1 MLEQAKQKPIKMPHL
16 TDYYYVVRKH
26 SRLVLSV
33 LSLTIILTALFTF
46 SMKPIYRATAKIL
59 IDRESYRSPLTGQQ
73 TDADGYMSQ
82 QMTFKTHFTMITSR
96 PVLENVLD
104 RINPTEVSPDGQA
117 AEKEL
122 PSSFT
127 TTVMANLGNLFAG
140 LFGSSNPK
148 ESPSE
153 EEERRTKMCMHLKGK
168 IDIEE
173 VKDTRLLNIHVE
185 DHDPQVARTIANTI
199 AETYVLYDT
208 GTRLDSS
215 RRILD
220 WLSRQLY
227 EMKKKV
233 EDAERNFQAFKE
245 KEGIFSIE
253 GKQKLNV
260 QKIEEISTDNI
271 KMRSQLLE
279 VEAKITEMKKF
290 IADSSAG
297 SIKNIPTF
305 LRNELLEKL
314 YAELLGTEV
323 EYQRISGV
331 YRHKHPEM
339 VKVTSKIAELRT
351 KIHQQL
357 QKALTNAESERTV
370 LLAREKGLQQA
381 ISGYESDAIGTNRKE
396 LQYAILERDLKT
408 NQELYNTLL
417 AKVKEANI
425 TDEITKSN
433 LRLVEPAVLPFDPV
447 KPRTVL
453 NLVLSVVLGLAT
465 GVMLAFFLEYLDQT
479 VHNKDEV
486 QKYFHLPVLSLIP
499 VQNEPPGLG
508 KESKD
513 QPVPSLLEVSPN
525 SHFSE
530 AFRMLA
536 ANLRFSEPSSPNG
549 VYLVTSSTPQ
559 EGKSTVS
566 LNLGLTMAKLGMRTL
581 VIEADLRLPSMSK
594 TLKLSEKTGMTD
606 VFLETFNTEVKQGE
620 LGKLT
625 VGDLHQLLE
634 IQEKSGLL
642 RYQNEKDTFTVS
654 FLKGRMIDVDW
665 QTRPVAERLGALLRH
680 GGKITQEQYRIAE
693 EKQESGHQK
702 LEQVLLQ
709 LGFISVEDLAG
720 PVRLLTQ
727 ENMRKLSQCRHAD
740 FTFEQYALPAS
751 SEVEPKEAALL
762 AAMGNLKDMVPTG
775 IPFLVEQIS
784 RYLFRVPDH
793 DLWVLP
799 SGKIPPNPTE
809 LLAGKRMRALME
821 ILRKQ
826 FDTIIID
833 SPPVTTVSDTAILSS
848 LSDGVIMV
856 IRTGATHIRQI
867 ELAREQLEA
876 VRTPVLGVVLNM
888 LDFERDPYHYGR
900 YYHKYKGYYGKHS
913 DKVKT

>member
-1 MLEQAKQKPIKMPHL
+1 MLEEAKQKPLKIPHL
-16 TDYYYVVRKH
+16 TDYYHIVRKH

-104 RINPTEVSPDGQA
+104 RINSTEASLDVKA

-122 PSSFT
+122 PSSFIS
-127 TTVMANLGNLFAG
+127 TVVANLGNLFAN
-140 LFGSSNPK
+140 LFGSNGQK
-148 ESPSE
+148 ESVSPE
-153 EEERRTKMCMHLKGK
+153 EELRSKTCVNLKGK

-185 DHDPQVARTIANTI
+185 DHDPQVARTIANAI
-199 AETYVLYDT
+199 AESYVLYDT

-233 EDAERNFQAFKE
+233 EDAERNFQTFKE

-253 GKQKLNV
+253 GKQKINA

-290 IADSSAG
+290 IAESSAG

-339 VKVTSKIAELRT
+339 VKVTSKISELRT

-357 QKALTNAESERTV
+357 QKALTNAESERAV
-370 LLAREKGLQQA
+370 LLAREKGLQLA
-381 ISGYESDAIGTNRKE
+381 MNGYESDAIGTNRKE

-417 AKVKEANI
+417 AKVKEASI

-433 LRLVEPAVLPFDPV
+433 LRIVEPAVLPFEPV
-447 KPRTVL
+447 KPRKVL
-453 NLVLSVVLGLAT
+453 NLALSVALGLAT
-465 GVMLAFFLEYLDQT
+465 GVMLAFFLEYMDQT
-479 VHNKDEV
+479 VHNKDDV
-486 QKYFHLPVLSLIP
+486 QKHFHLPVLSVVPI
-499 VQNEPPGLG
+499 QNESPGAA
-508 KESKD
+508 KKSKD
-513 QPVPSLLEVSPN
+513 SPVLSVLELPAT

-536 ANLRFSEPSSPNG
+536 TNLRFSEPSRSNAI
-549 VYLVTSSTPQ
+549 YLVTSSTPQ

-566 LNLGLTMAKLGMRTL
+566 LNLGLTMAKLGIRTL
-581 VIEADLRLPSMSK
+581 VIEADLRLPTMSK
-594 TLKLSEKTGMTD
+594 TLKLAERAGMTD

-634 IQEKSGLL
+634 IQERSGLL
-642 RYQNEKDTFTVS
+642 RYQNEKDIFTVS

-665 QTRPVAERLGALLRH
+665 QTRPVSERLGALLSQ
-680 GGKITQEQYRIAE
+680 GGKITQEQLRTAE
-693 EKQESGHQK
+693 EKQESGLQS
-702 LEQVLLQ
+702 LGQVLLQ

-720 PVRLLTQ
+720 PLRLLMQ
-727 ENMRKLSQCRHAD
+727 ENMRKLCQCGHAD
-740 FTFEQYALPAS
+740 FTFEQLALPAY

-762 AAMGNLKDMVPTG
+762 AAVGNLKDMYPTG
-775 IPFLVEQIS
+775 TPFLMKQICH
-784 RYLFRVPDH
+784 YLYHVPDH
-793 DLWVLP
+793 DLWVLS

-809 LLAGKRMRALME
+809 LLASKRMRSLMD
-821 ILRKQ
+821 ILRRQ
-826 FDTIIID
+826 FDTIIVD

-848 LSDGVIMV
+848 LCDGVIMV
-856 IRTGATHIRQI
+856 IRTGTTHIRQI
-867 ELAREQLEA
+867 ELARDQLHA
-876 VRTPVLGVVLNM
+876 AHTPVMGVVLNM

-900 YYHKYKGYYGKHS
+900 YYQKYKGYYGKHS
-913 DKVKT
+913 DQVNA

>member
-1 MLEQAKQKPIKMPHL
+1 MKEEAKQKPIRMPHL
-16 TDYYYVVRKH
+16 TDYYHIVRKH
-26 SRLVLSV
+26 SRLVVAV
-33 LSLTIILTALFTF
+33 LSLTVILTALFSF
-46 SMKPIYRATAKIL
+46 SMRPIYRATAKIL

-104 RINPTEVSPDGQA
+104 RINATEASPDGQG
-117 AEKEL
+117 AEKK
-122 PSSFT
+122 PPRSFT
-127 TTVMANLGNLFAG
+127 ATVTANLGNLFSG
-140 LFGSSNPK
+140 LFGSNNPK
-148 ESPSE
+148 GSATPE
-153 EEERRTKMCMHLKGK
+153 EELRTQWYVNLKGK

-185 DHDPQVARTIANTI
+185 DHDPQLARTVANAI
-199 AETYVLYDT
+199 AESYVLYDT
-208 GTRLDSS
+208 GTRLESS

-233 EDAERNFQAFKE
+233 EDAERDFQTFKE

-253 GKQKLNV
+253 GKQKINV
-260 QKIEEISTDNI
+260 QKIEEMNTDNI
-271 KMRSQLLE
+271 KTRGQLLE

-290 IADSSAG
+290 NAESSGG

-314 YAELLGTEV
+314 YAELLSTEV
-323 EYQRISGV
+323 EYQRIAGV

-339 VKVTSKIAELRT
+339 VKVTSKISELRT

-357 QKALTNAESERTV
+357 QKALSNAESERAV

-381 ISGYESDAIGTNRKE
+381 MSGFESDVIGTNRKE

-417 AKVKEANI
+417 AKVKEASI

-433 LRLVEPAVLPFDPV
+433 LRIVEPAVLPIEPV
-447 KPRTVL
+447 KPRKLL

-465 GVMLAFFLEYLDQT
+465 GVMIAFFLEYLDQT
-479 VHNKDEV
+479 VHNKDDV
-486 QKYFHLPVLSLIP
+486 QKHFHLPVLSVIP
-499 VQNEPPGLG
+499 VQKEYLEPA
-508 KESKD
+508 KSSKS
-513 QPVPSLLEVSPN
+513 PRIPSILDVSLDG
-525 SHFSE
+525 HFSE
-530 AFRMLA
+530 SFRMLA
-536 ANLRFSEPSSPNG
+536 TNLSFSELGKSKG
-549 VYLVTSSTPQ
+549 IYLVTSSTPK

-566 LNLGLTMAKLGMRTL
+566 LNLGLTMAKLGIRTL
-581 VIEADLRLPSMSK
+581 VIEGDLRLPSMSK
-594 TLKLSEKTGMTD
+594 TLKLTEKAGLTD

-625 VGDLHQLLE
+625 VGDIHQLLE
-634 IQEKSGLL
+634 IQERSGIL
-642 RYQNEKDTFTVS
+642 RYRNEKDSFTVS

-665 QTRPVAERLGALLRH
+665 QTRPVSERLGSLLAQ
-680 GGKITQEQYRIAE
+680 GGKITREQLRIAL
-693 EKQESGHQK
+693 EKQEAGLQSLG
-702 LEQVLLQ
+702 QVLLQ

-720 PVRLLTQ
+720 PLRLLIQ
-727 ENMRKLSQCRHAD
+727 ENMRKLSQCGHAD
-740 FTFEQYALPAS
+740 FAFEQAALPAS

-762 AAMGNLKDMVPTG
+762 AAMGNFRDMYPMGT
-775 IPFLVEQIS
+775 PFLHNQIC
-784 RYLFRVPDH
+784 RYLYRVPDH
-793 DLWVLP
+793 DLWVLS

-809 LLAGKRMRALME
+809 LLASRRMRSLID
-821 ILRKQ
+821 ILRRQ

-833 SPPVTTVSDTAILSS
+833 SPPITTVSDTAILSS
-848 LSDGVIMV
+848 LCDGVIMV
-856 IRTGATHIRQI
+856 IRTGTTHIRQI
-867 ELAREQLEA
+867 ELARDQLDT

-888 LDFERDPYHYGR
+888 LDFEKDPYHYGR
-900 YYHKYKGYYGKHS
+900 YYQKYKGYYGKRS
-913 DKVKT
+913 DEVKA